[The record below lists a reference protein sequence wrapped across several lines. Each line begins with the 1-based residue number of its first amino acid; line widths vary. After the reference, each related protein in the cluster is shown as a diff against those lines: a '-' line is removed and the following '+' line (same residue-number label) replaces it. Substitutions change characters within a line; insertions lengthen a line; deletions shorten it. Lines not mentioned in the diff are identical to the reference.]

1 MKLIILNITAYK
13 EKDAVVNGISEEGF
27 LSFRVPGLFSPKSKY
42 ASLNN
47 ALSIIEPVFSESKT
61 TKHLTLKEAQLLF
74 SPMQGQMDFHYVTAI
89 TILLQAMNKLVQDE
103 DKALLYQD
111 LFNALLAL
119 KNKVNPYVI
128 TLKFLISLVNQT
140 GYELSV
146 GGCVRC
152 GAKKNIVAFSFLEG
166 GFICKDH
173 FTKDDHSDLELS
185 EMAYFRS
192 VFLHNGYAF
201 EEKNVDEK
209 TTISLL
215 KKINIFIA
223 DAYGYSFK
231 EINNL

>member
-27 LSFRVPGLFSPKSKY
+27 VSFRVPGLFSPKSKF

-47 ALSIIEPVFSESKT
+47 TLSIIEPVFSESKT
-61 TKHLTLKEAQLLF
+61 TKHLVLKEAQLLF
-74 SPMQGQMDFHYVTAI
+74 SPMQGQIDFHYAI
-89 TILLQAMNKLVQDE
+89 TMTILLQAMNKLVQDE
-103 DKALLYQD
+103 DKAVLYQD

-119 KNKVNPYVI
+119 KNKVNPYAI
-128 TLKFLISLVNQT
+128 TLKFLISLVNKT

-146 GGCVRC
+146 NGCVRC

-166 GFICKDH
+166 GFICKEH

-192 VFLHNGYAF
+192 IFLHNGYAF
-201 EEKNVDEK
+201 EEKNIDEK
-209 TTISLL
+209 MTVSLL